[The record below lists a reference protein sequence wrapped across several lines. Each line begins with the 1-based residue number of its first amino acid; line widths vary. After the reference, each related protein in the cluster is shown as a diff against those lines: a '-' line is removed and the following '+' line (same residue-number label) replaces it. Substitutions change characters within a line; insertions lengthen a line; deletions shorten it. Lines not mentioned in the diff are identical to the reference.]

1 MLELGATIKRVALDG
16 KKQDRTLRL
25 ANGHQRKKSDME
37 KTAPQAKEKIKSN
50 LAWVFREWIRPIL
63 VVVFVACS
71 LRSAVAD
78 WNDVPTGSM
87 KPTILE
93 GDRILVNKLAYDLRI
108 PFTHIRLARWESPA
122 RGEIVVFFSPD
133 QGIRMVKRVVG
144 VPGDSVELRENHL
157 LINGRPAGYGPL
169 DPILIGESINELLKQ
184 THYLAEESVDG
195 DAHPIMLTPGR
206 GVRRSFAPIIVPEDQ
221 YFLMGDN
228 RDNSRDSRWF
238 GFVPQRLIVGRS
250 SRVALSLDPSHGRLP
265 RWDRF
270 FHRLP

>member
-1 MLELGATIKRVALDG
+1 M
-16 KKQDRTLRL
+16 KKTDSPTDVR
-25 ANGHQRKKSDME
+25 
-37 KTAPQAKEKIKSN
+37 IKSR

-63 VVVFVACS
+63 VVVIVTCS

-108 PFTHIRLARWESPA
+108 PFTHIRLAKWESPA

-133 QGIRMVKRVVG
+133 QDIRMVKRVVG
-144 VPGDSVELRENHL
+144 VPGDTVELRDNHL
-157 LINGRPAGYGPL
+157 LINGQPAGYGPL
-169 DPILIGESINELLKQ
+169 DPAVIGESINDVLKQ
-184 THYLAEESVDG
+184 THYLAAESVDG

-206 GVRRSFAPIIVPEDQ
+206 GAKRSFAPIIVPEDQ

-238 GFVPQRLIVGRS
+238 GFVPQCRIVGRS
-250 SRVALSLDPSHGRLP
+250 SHVALSLDPDRGRWP

-270 FHRLP
+270 FHKLP